1 MSAMVWIGTGLT
13 ITGVVL
19 LLVCI
24 ALALRARRSG
34 LADAALRAALQR
46 LVALNLGALMLSA
59 LGLIVVIVGI
69 ALE

>member
-1 MSAMVWIGTGLT
+1 MSAMVWIGAGLT

-19 LLVCI
+19 LLACVV
-24 ALALRARRSG
+24 LALRARRSG
-34 LADAALRAALQR
+34 LTDTALRAALQR

>member
-1 MSAMVWIGTGLT
+1 MSAMVWIGAGLT

-19 LLVCI
+19 LLACV

-34 LADAALRAALQR
+34 LTDTALRAALQR

>member
-19 LLVCI
+19 LLACI

>member
-1 MSAMVWIGTGLT
+1 MSAMVWIGAGLT

-19 LLVCI
+19 LLACVV
-24 ALALRARRSG
+24 LALRARRSG
-34 LADAALRAALQR
+34 LTDMALRAALQR